1 MIRAFNC
8 NAGKLVFPRFTEEA
22 LASGRLRRMYVG
34 IHIDRGHVI
43 VRGYI
48 ECLIVAVPVSG
59 DGHPE
64 R

>member
-1 MIRAFNC
+1 MRSFNYI
-8 NAGKLVFPRFTEEA
+8 AGKLVFPRFTEEA
-22 LASGRLRRMYVG
+22 LASGRPRRMYVG

-48 ECLIVAVPVSG
+48 ECLIVAVSVS
-59 DGHPE
+59 GHPE